1 MRKDDILKCDLWQK
15 LVDTNMPDVFKPE
28 GSELLLIRLT
38 GQYLPV
44 IIQARDESSVTKA
57 RMALWHYLVSPINK
71 NKPFTMED
79 FEADKFI
86 QDTMLALEKFGY

>member
-1 MRKDDILKCDLWQK
+1 M
-15 LVDTNMPDVFKPE
+15 
-28 GSELLLIRLT
+28 
-38 GQYLPV
+38 
-44 IIQARDESSVTKA
+44 IIQARDESSVTNA

-79 FEADKFI
+79 FEADRFI